1 VTNKAF
7 AASTR
12 NAISTVAW
20 FMTLSKK
27 RRGSSWAVF
36 VVAGR
41 QVQRGGVAKHRR

>member
-1 VTNKAF
+1 LSNAF

-12 NAISTVAW
+12 NAMSTVGS

-41 QVQRGGVAKHRR
+41 QVQRGGVAKHRS